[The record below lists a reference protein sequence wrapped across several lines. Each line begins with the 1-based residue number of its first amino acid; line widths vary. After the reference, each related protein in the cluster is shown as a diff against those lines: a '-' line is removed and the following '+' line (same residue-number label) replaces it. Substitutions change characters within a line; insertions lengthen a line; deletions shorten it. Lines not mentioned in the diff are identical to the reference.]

1 MINKKN
7 LLGKEPAELGDKD
20 AIHVAIVAVRA
31 ATPINPGQKCSINEF
46 GEAVSDNGRGVGVA
60 DPFLK
65 QAIAKGQSFWLLL
78 NGTEVPNVKHT
89 WEHPKIAFGPPTR
102 EVKLNK
108 TLLANAEDLGLT
120 YQQLMDACQKCVDT
134 NSPVEYEGTKT
145 AEELSEDVFV
155 DSYEIWSEWCE
166 ETGYDDF
173 PDYGTDCCPEIEYPN
188 ALFTFES

>member
-89 WEHPKIAFGPPTR
+89 WEHPKFDFSPPTTP
-102 EVKLNK
+102 VVLNK
-108 TLLANAEDLGLT
+108 YLDNFAKEIGVS
-120 YQQLMDACQKCVDT
+120 YQQLMDACWVKA
-134 NSPVEYEGTKT
+134 EGGVPKYPGTLT
-145 AEELSEDVFV
+145 VEELEELEYYDV
-155 DSYEIWSEWCE
+155 WSEWCD
-166 ETGYDDF
+166 ETLFDGF
-173 PDYGTDCCPEIEYPN
+173 PDYGTACCSEIEYPSEI
-188 ALFTFES
+188 FG